1 MNHSLRIS
9 KRLYCKKKLDI
20 FNSNAKG
27 TWRILNEVL
36 NRRKK
41 TLDLPSLFI
50 IGHNVCDA
58 PTEIASKFCEYF
70 SNIGPKLDDKIPHLK
85 DSNLHILPPKN
96 VNLLFLDPASSQ
108 EIILICNSLRP
119 GISAGYDNV
128 PVGIVK
134 ETIDSISE
142 PLCHIINLSIT
153 SGAVPDELK
162 IARVIP
168 ILKAGDKTYL

>member
-1 MNHSLRIS
+1 M
-9 KRLYCKKKLDI
+9 
-20 FNSNAKG
+20 
-27 TWRILNEVL
+27 
-36 NRRKK
+36 
-41 TLDLPSLFI
+41 
-50 IGHNVCDA
+50 CDA

-85 DSNLHILPPKN
+85 DSNLRILPPKN

-153 SGAVPDELK
+153 SGAVPDELS
-162 IARVIP
+162 
-168 ILKAGDKTYL
+168 